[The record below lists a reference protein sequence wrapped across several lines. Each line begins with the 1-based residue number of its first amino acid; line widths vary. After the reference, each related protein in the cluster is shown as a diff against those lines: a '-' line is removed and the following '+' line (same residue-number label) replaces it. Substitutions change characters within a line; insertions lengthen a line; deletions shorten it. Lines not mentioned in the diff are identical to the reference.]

1 MTKDDNKI
9 YLNPTAVRIWHWIN
23 ALGIITLCLT
33 GMQIRFP
40 DHFPIFGAYKNAI
53 LLHDTAGIV
62 VSVLYLVWLIHYVFI
77 EKSLKKLYI
86 PTMDDIKNGF
96 IRQGRFYV
104 IDFFKGKPNPHVS
117 TPDNKFNPLQKSA
130 YMMFMLVFMPLV
142 IISGI
147 LLMNIMPLR
156 RMILMVGGLPFLV
169 AAHYLIACCFI
180 AFLGAHMYLATMG
193 HTFTAH
199 IKAMWT
205 GWEDAHHEA
214 PGAEDVKNT
223 A

>member
-9 YLNPTAVRIWHWIN
+9 YLNPTAIRIWHWIN
-23 ALGIITLCLT
+23 ALGIVTLCLT

-62 VSVLYLVWLIHYVFI
+62 VSVLYLVWLVHYVFI

-96 IRQGRFYV
+96 IRQGKFYV

-130 YMMFMLVFMPLV
+130 YMMFMLVLLPLV
-142 IISGI
+142 IITGI

-214 PGAEDVKNT
+214 PEADAKNT